1 MLATRPEP
9 VRSWPDV
16 VPADNRT
23 LGWQALEWTA
33 EFLNQPDGP
42 AAGRPWEYT
51 TEQVKIVLRWYE
63 IDDLGRFIH
72 RRGVLRR
79 MKGWGKSPFL
89 ASLAAVELCGPCR
102 FAGWDANKMP
112 VAKPHAAPWI
122 QIAAVNQE
130 QTKNTMT
137 VFPSLFSATCA
148 TEYNLDIGKLQVY
161 ARKGAARIECVT
173 SSPRALEGGRPSWVI
188 ADETQ
193 HWVLATE
200 GPKMMEAI
208 SRNLAKSRD
217 GSARVMEITNA
228 HLVAE
233 DSVAEATYES
243 WRQSKGNLEGVYY
256 DATEA
261 PRIVDEA
268 GELVPIH
275 ELTDEQIRDGL
286 LAARGDSTWL
296 DVDRLLAEI
305 RDPNTSQ
312 SVTRRFYFNQVTEG
326 VNEEWL
332 PAGAWDAL
340 KVPNAHIPDGA
351 DVILAVDGSYNDDST
366 GIVVASMPK
375 RTEGDEPADPIFVDV
390 VWCWE
395 PDAAL
400 AKLEQQTV
408 PIEEAEDE
416 IRNACRKW
424 RVRELAFDPYRW
436 ARTMQVLQKEGL
448 PVVEFPNSPER
459 MITATQRF
467 QTAVMNGTIAHNG
480 DIRLARHVGNAVV
493 REDRRG
499 RRIVKETK
507 WSPRKIDLAVAAVMA
522 HDRAADRP
530 AGSGAAWLVS
540 MRDRIA
546 KQRGAV
552 AERRHR
558 RFRMESRNPKPRS
571 PRLRHRATSYSAPAR
586 RRDVRRRA
594 STAGIPPTVTASF
607 VTNAG
612 RSDAHHPPARPAP
625 GPGRRAQGH

>member
-1 MLATRPEP
+1 MAVRPEP
-9 VRSWPDV
+9 IRSWPDV
-16 VPADNRT
+16 VPPDNRT
-23 LGWQALEWTA
+23 LGWQVLEWTA
-33 EFLNQPDGP
+33 EYLNQPDGP
-42 AAGRPWEYT
+42 AAGKPWEYT
-51 TEQVKIVLRWYE
+51 TEQVKIILRWYQ
-63 IDDLGRFIH
+63 IDDTGRFIH

-89 ASLAAVELCGPCR
+89 ASLAAVDLCGPCR
-102 FAGWDANKMP
+102 FDGFDAKGMP

-137 VFPSLFSATCA
+137 VFPSLFSATCG

-161 ARKGAARIECVT
+161 ARKGAARIEAVT

-233 DSVAEATYES
+233 ESVAEATYEA
-243 WRQSKGNLEGVYY
+243 WRQAKGNLEGVYY

-261 PRIVDEA
+261 PKIVDEA

-275 ELTDEQIRDGL
+275 ELTDAQIKDAL

-312 SVTRRFYFNQVTEG
+312 SVARRFYFNQVTEG

-340 KVPNAHIPDGA
+340 KIPDAEIPDGTP
-351 DVILAVDGSYNDDST
+351 VIISVDGGYNDDST
-366 GIVVASMPK
+366 GIIASSIPG
-375 RTEGDEPADPIFVDV
+375 RVEEGQQPQPVFQQV

-395 PDAAL
+395 LDPEI
-400 AKLEQQTV
+400 AKLDESARTV
-408 PIEEAEDE
+408 GIEEAEDE
-416 IRNACRKW
+416 IRKACKKW
-424 RVRELAFDPYRW
+424 RVREIAFDPYRW
-436 ARTMQVLQKEGL
+436 ARTMQALQKEGL
-448 PVVEFPNSPER
+448 PVVEYPNSPER

-467 QTAVMNGTIAHNG
+467 QTAVLAGTVAHNG
-480 DIRLARHVGNAVV
+480 DVRLARHIGNAVT
-493 REDRRG
+493 RENNRG
-499 RRIVKETK
+499 KRIVKETK
-507 WSPRKIDLAVAAVMA
+507 WSPRKIDLAIAAVMG
-522 HDRAADRP
+522 HDRAADQP
-530 AGSGAAWLVS
+530 AGQGAAWLAY
-540 MRDRIA
+540 MRKKIE
-546 KQRGAV
+546 GETTV
-552 AERRHR
+552 
-558 RFRMESRNPKPRS
+558 KPSATTATVEPS
-571 PRLRHRATSYSAPAR
+571 P
-586 RRDVRRRA
+586 
-594 STAGIPPTVTASF
+594 PPTRVSEFFQNDEPRTAA
-607 VTNAG
+607 TC
-612 RSDAHHPPARPAP
+612 HHRWMQ
-625 GPGRRAQGH
+625 QGHGGYSCVSCGTCRHNFVARVCIYCGESEA